1 MNRRLARFGLDIE
14 LPLEANRLLEIHRH
28 VQEVRE
34 MFALA
39 LHVGVEQRG
48 VALTAAPEDIALAT
62 ESMRDFDGL
71 LYLRRRVREHI
82 KPRTR
87 RRTRDVARMR
97 EQARGAPQKF
107 LATCAREDCEVI
119 DDAIKIRVGFSERG
133 AFGRDVA
140 IVKAV
145 VIDAAL
151 AQKFE
156 ERIGAAQAVVNVITA
171 IVPRHARGGAS
182 KWICESVAHG
192 VPVARR
198 KAQVIMHGLAFDEIV
213 GAIVAEAQRSLG
225 IALNEGNSFDADKRF
240 L

>member
-39 LHVGVEQRG
+39 LHVGVEERG
-48 VALTAAPEDIALAT
+48 VTLTAAPEDIALAT
-62 ESMRDFDGL
+62 KSMRDFDGL

-140 IVKAV
+140 I
-145 VIDAAL
+145 IP
-151 AQKFE
+151 
-156 ERIGAAQAVVNVITA
+156 G
-171 IVPRHARGGAS
+171 HARGGAS
-182 KWICESVAHG
+182 KWICESVAHV